1 MSINQI
7 TNQSQ
12 NQETTKALIIESFH
26 GKFASSGFSNKDII
40 HIAESFWQFPSKDSL
55 NKQYI
60 VTKNQNIIGTMLLKR
75 KNDEQPSIKEIL
87 SLIPSF
93 NFFKLIK
100 LLSIFS
106 ILEHHVAE
114 NEVYIDHIVA
124 SEEYRGQGVGS
135 SLLEEAKRTI
145 KSSEFLSLYVA
156 DTNTQAIHLYQQ
168 QGFKIIE
175 TKTSLIRKHLIS
187 EEKWHYMIFQSTN

>member
-26 GKFASSGFSNKDII
+26 GKFASSGFSNEDII
-40 HIAESFWQFPSKDSL
+40 RIAESFWQFPSKDSL

-60 VTKNQNIIGTMLLKR
+60 VTIDQNILGTMLLKR
-75 KNDEQPSIKEIL
+75 KNDEQPSFKEIL